1 MAMVDYSRFEVKDE
15 EDEGPC
21 WTMLRFL
28 LFPKHGGSMCS
39 TQNHIS
45 IFDAS
50 LFCEQYE
57 TSNEVALNKLTHTVD
72 SSKNPAPAIYETL

>member
-1 MAMVDYSRFEVKDE
+1 MKDLV
-15 EDEGPC
+15 GPC
-21 WTMLRFL
+21 FD
-28 LFPKHGGSMCS
+28 FFCFQSMVVLCVQHKS
-39 TQNHIS
+39 HIS

-72 SSKNPAPAIYETL
+72 SSKNPAPVIYETL